1 MEFFKHNTAIRF
13 MALRKWAMGF
23 SCFISLLCVLTLC
36 VKGINWGLEFTGGTE
51 VIASFSTQADLE
63 AVRTTLEQADYKDVK
78 VQIYGTPKTVL
89 IRLGGNLNA
98 EQDQDIGK
106 EVVAHLPG
114 AVLQSTAYIGP
125 QVGKELAT
133 NGALALVLALLGT
146 AIYIA
151 VRFEYRFAVSAAVS
165 LIHDPLIILGIFSYF
180 QMEFDLTS
188 LAAVLTVMG
197 YSLNDTIV
205 VFDRIRENFRKNRS
219 GTPIE
224 IVNVSVNQTL
234 SRTIMTSGLT
244 LLAVL
249 SLFFF
254 GGQTLHGFAT
264 AMVVGIVVGTY
275 SSIYVAGA
283 LAVALGLNRSDL
295 LPPPRQA
302 ADDMP

>member
-1 MEFFKHNTAIRF
+1 MEFFKHNTAINF
-13 MALRKWAMGF
+13 MALRKWAMGL
-23 SCFISLLCVLTLC
+23 SCLISLLCILTL
-36 VKGINWGLEFTGGTE
+36 VTKGIHWSLEFTGGTE
-51 VIASFSTQADLE
+51 VIATFSTPADLE
-63 AVRTTLEQADYKDVK
+63 AVRGTLEQSGYKDVK
-78 VQIYGTPKTVL
+78 VQIYGTPKSVL

-98 EQDQDIGK
+98 MQNQDIGK

-114 AVLQSTAYIGP
+114 ATLQSTDYIGP

-151 VRFEYRFAVSAAVS
+151 LRFEYRFAVSAAVA

-188 LAAVLTVMG
+188 LAALLTVMG

-205 VFDRIRENFRKNRS
+205 VFDRIRENFRKNRKGS
-219 GTPIE
+219 PTD
-224 IVNVSVNQTL
+224 IVNLSVNQTL

-254 GGQTLHGFAT
+254 GGETLHGFAT
-264 AMVVGIVVGTY
+264 AMIVGIVVGTY

-283 LAVALGLNRSDL
+283 LAVALGLDRRDL
-295 LPPPRQA
+295 LPPQRVI
-302 ADDMP
+302 DDSP